1 MKRKH
6 TEKSG
11 YVSAS
16 VISAVA
22 QDLSDDFEDTYNS
35 EMACIQTQLDQLD
48 NKTHPEFVKIREEIE
63 NWYAEQK
70 QRIQILHEHKLDT
83 IYREYT
89 KEAEAC
95 DRDCEHEKRRIQA
108 YLVSL
113 CEELKRRLEH
123 DKKSIELTPSG
134 DILELKPAITRKLRR
149 RAVGGGGGGSGVGG
163 GGIDVSTSNPA
174 NFMYWGDLLLC
185 SSRWPVNSTLN
196 TRKLQKSDSHG
207 SRDNNDE
214 NTDPVQPSS
223 NVENE
228 SKADASIDVS
238 ATSRSNVVSSVFE
251 STPATTIGTT
261 RTGSTFNSTAKTNLF
276 GSLGLNPFDGNL
288 LSHLL
293 ASMNS
298 SAVASSSSL
307 ANFYPNASDN
317 VNGVNNFLPSGVNSS
332 SCGPAAAA
340 VAAVAAGLIIP
351 SCSGGPTESVCLS
364 NNVGLSPA
372 AAVAALGC
380 GLVPLLNNN
389 SASSTTSARKR
400 RHQNTTPSAQLNL
413 LLPEH
418 EIYADLTIIHR
429 ACSKISNTSNS
440 TNGTVT
446 GSRKHASHATNNNNI
461 SNNNNSNTSQLSYHS
476 PVSPLGKCYEENI
489 SSSRMIKDSNST
501 IVAPLISSSNSI
513 GSPNSF
519 TGSEDLSVIRT
530 NTRSTTGSV
539 GAGVNSSTNQSNTSF
554 SIWIDDGRLYCGHKC
569 YQIGASV
576 ILEGR
581 DGSSHRCA
589 GTIVSIGV
597 QDIAIRRSS
606 DHGICRVTV
615 QQLKQGRYA
624 LWPNKNE

>member
-63 NWYAEQK
+63 NWYAEQR

-95 DRDCEHEKRRIQA
+95 DRDCEV
-108 YLVSL
+108 VSL

-149 RAVGGGGGGSGVGG
+149 RAVGGGGGSSGVGG

-228 SKADASIDVS
+228 SKADASIDGS

-261 RTGSTFNSTAKTNLF
+261 RTGSTFNSIAKTNLF
-276 GSLGLNPFDGNL
+276 GSLGLNPFDGSL

-340 VAAVAAGLIIP
+340 VAAVAAVVVPL
-351 SCSGGPTESVCLS
+351 SVCLS
-364 NNVGLSPA
+364 NNVGFSPA

-380 GLVPLLNNN
+380 GLVPLLNNI

-446 GSRKHASHATNNNNI
+446 GSRKHASHTTNNNNI

-501 IVAPLISSSNSI
+501 IVAPLISSSNPI

-519 TGSEDLSVIRT
+519 TGSENLSVTRT

-539 GAGVNSSTNQSNTSF
+539 GAGANSSTNQSNTSF

>member
-22 QDLSDDFEDTYNS
+22 QDLNDVSDDFEDTYNS

-48 NKTHPEFVKIREEIE
+48 NKTRPEFLKIREEIE
-63 NWYAEQK
+63 NWYAEQR

-95 DRDCEHEKRRIQA
+95 DRDCE
-108 YLVSL
+108 V
-113 CEELKRRLEH
+113 
-123 DKKSIELTPSG
+123 

-185 SSRWPVNSTLN
+185 SSRWLVNSTLN

-276 GSLGLNPFDGNL
+276 GSLGLNPFDGSL

-332 SCGPAAAA
+332 SCGPAA
-340 VAAVAAGLIIP
+340 AAVAAGLIIP

-418 EIYADLTIIHR
+418 EIYVDLTIIHR

-519 TGSEDLSVIRT
+519 TGSEDLSVTRT

-539 GAGVNSSTNQSNTSF
+539 GAGANSSMNQSNTSF
-554 SIWIDDGRLYCGHKC
+554 SIWIDDGRLYCGHKW
-569 YQIGASV
+569 YG
-576 ILEGR
+576 
-581 DGSSHRCA
+581 
-589 GTIVSIGV
+589 
-597 QDIAIRRSS
+597 
-606 DHGICRVTV
+606 
-615 QQLKQGRYA
+615 Y
-624 LWPNKNE
+624 

>member
-63 NWYAEQK
+63 NWYAEQR

-95 DRDCEHEKRRIQA
+95 DRD
-108 YLVSL
+108 

-149 RAVGGGGGGSGVGG
+149 RAVGGGGGSSGVGG

-228 SKADASIDVS
+228 SKADASIDGS

-261 RTGSTFNSTAKTNLF
+261 RTGSTFNSIAKTNLF
-276 GSLGLNPFDGNL
+276 GSLGLNPFDGSL

-340 VAAVAAGLIIP
+340 VAAVAAVVVPL
-351 SCSGGPTESVCLS
+351 SVCLS
-364 NNVGLSPA
+364 NNVGFSPA

-380 GLVPLLNNN
+380 GLVPLLNNI

-446 GSRKHASHATNNNNI
+446 GSRKHASHTTNNNNI

-501 IVAPLISSSNSI
+501 IVAPLISSSNPI

-519 TGSEDLSVIRT
+519 TGSENLSVTRT

-539 GAGVNSSTNQSNTSF
+539 GAGANSSTNQSNTSF

>member
-63 NWYAEQK
+63 NWYAEQR

-95 DRDCEHEKRRIQA
+95 DRD
-108 YLVSL
+108 

-149 RAVGGGGGGSGVGG
+149 RAVGGGGGSSGVGG

-228 SKADASIDVS
+228 SKADASIDGS

-261 RTGSTFNSTAKTNLF
+261 RTGSTFNSIAKTNLF
-276 GSLGLNPFDGNL
+276 GSLGLNPFDGSL

-351 SCSGGPTESVCLS
+351 SCSGGPTECLF
-364 NNVGLSPA
+364 VKQP

-380 GLVPLLNNN
+380 GLVPLLNNI

-446 GSRKHASHATNNNNI
+446 GSRKHASHTTNNNNI

-501 IVAPLISSSNSI
+501 IVAPLISSSNPI

-519 TGSEDLSVIRT
+519 TGSENLSVTRT

-539 GAGVNSSTNQSNTSF
+539 GAGANSSTNQSNTSF

>member
-134 DILELKPAITRKLRR
+134 
-149 RAVGGGGGGSGVGG
+149 G
-163 GGIDVSTSNPA
+163 
-174 NFMYWGDLLLC
+174 
-185 SSRWPVNSTLN
+185 
-196 TRKLQKSDSHG
+196 Q
-207 SRDNNDE
+207 
-214 NTDPVQPSS
+214 
-223 NVENE
+223 
-228 SKADASIDVS
+228 
-238 ATSRSNVVSSVFE
+238 
-251 STPATTIGTT
+251 
-261 RTGSTFNSTAKTNLF
+261 
-276 GSLGLNPFDGNL
+276 
-288 LSHLL
+288 
-293 ASMNS
+293 
-298 SAVASSSSL
+298 
-307 ANFYPNASDN
+307 
-317 VNGVNNFLPSGVNSS
+317 
-332 SCGPAAAA
+332 
-340 VAAVAAGLIIP
+340 
-351 SCSGGPTESVCLS
+351 
-364 NNVGLSPA
+364 
-372 AAVAALGC
+372 
-380 GLVPLLNNN
+380 
-389 SASSTTSARKR
+389 
-400 RHQNTTPSAQLNL
+400 
-413 LLPEH
+413 
-418 EIYADLTIIHR
+418 